1 MSSLLSPLGL
11 SNASLG
17 GLLLFLWKTF
27 GDSILELNYGLYSF
41 PLRYFAP
48 SSQGVNGQQQIWRN
62 EIIFLDNLL
71 RKAITLSITEGE
83 IDYTTSNKQY
93 NHGVLL
99 PLGTKH
105 NETTKVKPT
114 RAT

>member
-1 MSSLLSPLGL
+1 MEDFWRFNSRVELWTLFISFTLL
-11 SNASLG
+11 
-17 GLLLFLWKTF
+17 
-27 GDSILELNYGLYSF
+27 
-41 PLRYFAP
+41 YFAP

-62 EIIFLDNLL
+62 KIIFLDNLL
-71 RKAITLSITEGE
+71 RKAITLPITEGE

-105 NETTKVKPT
+105 NKTTKVKPT